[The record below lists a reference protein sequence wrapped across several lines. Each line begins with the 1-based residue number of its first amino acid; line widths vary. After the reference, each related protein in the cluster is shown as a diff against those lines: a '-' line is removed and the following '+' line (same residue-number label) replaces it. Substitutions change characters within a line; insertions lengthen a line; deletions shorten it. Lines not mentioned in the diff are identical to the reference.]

1 MTALEAQGGVSWGQC
16 WGPLGT
22 GAGHVFLCIGHPS
35 TILAVTS
42 THPLPC
48 FPPDRVQA
56 GMLVL
61 GGPQASQSDTI
72 WV

>member
-1 MTALEAQGGVSWGQC
+1 MGCPGVSVGALWELE
-16 WGPLGT
+16 LGT
-22 GAGHVFLCIGHPS
+22 CSFALVHPS